1 MAGYKQ
7 HISFSGFLG
16 IGYGTASVFL
26 MGFTPAQGFL
36 AGVMTWVAGMLPDLD
51 SQTGRPVREIFGL
64 LAALVPFEMMG
75 HLLEWGGNPEGAM
88 AYAIGI
94 YAAIRY
100 GGSYI
105 LGKLSVHR
113 GMFHSIPA
121 MIIAAE
127 IAFLGYKSESLIAK
141 GLMAGGV
148 GLGFLSHLVL
158 DEIYSVQW
166 NGVTIRLKKSAGSAI
181 KMIGKK
187 FAPNIVTYS
196 LLMVLTYASL
206 VCIGIIKD
214 PAFLPGDSSHPVL
227 QQATEDF
234 PEFN

>member
-1 MAGYKQ
+1 MASYRE

-16 IGYGTASVFL
+16 ILYGAVAIFVL
-26 MGFTPAQGFL
+26 GFSPELGFI
-36 AGVMTWVAGMLPDLD
+36 AGILTWVSGMLPDLD
-51 SQTGRPVREIFGL
+51 SQSGRPVREIFGL

-75 HLLEWGGNPEGAM
+75 HLLDWGGSSEGAV

-94 YAAIRY
+94 YAIIRY
-100 GGSYI
+100 GGSYV

-127 IAFLGYKSESLIAK
+127 IAFLGFKSDSLITK

-148 GLGFLSHLVL
+148 GIGFVSHLIL

-166 NGVTIRLKKSAGSAI
+166 NGLKVRLKSSSGTAI
-181 KMIGKK
+181 KMMGKK

-206 VCIGIIKD
+206 VSVGVIKD
-214 PAFLPGDSSHPVL
+214 PAFLPGEATGPVL
-227 QQATEDF
+227 QQATDDF
-234 PEFN
+234 PDFH